1 MNLFV
6 NETIG
11 SVKAILNES
20 KDPQYSLVL
29 AHGAGAGMDHPFL
42 SKLAELLSEKA
53 HVLRFNF
60 PYMDAGKKV
69 PGSPKVSQ
77 ETLNA
82 AYNRLQKLYPTLPCF
97 LSGKSYGGRMASH
110 LVAEENLKT
119 AGLIYFGFPLHAP
132 GKEGIKRGDHL
143 SGLEVPQLFLQGVN
157 DKLAKIELIR
167 QLTKSIQKAEL
178 LEIKHAD
185 HSFKIPKKEGGNM
198 EKTLQRL
205 AQHTQKWCLNTL
217 E

>member
-6 NETIG
+6 NENIG
-11 SVKAILNES
+11 SVKATLTES
-20 KDPQYSLVL
+20 KDPKFSLVL

-42 SKLAELLSEKA
+42 SKLASYLSESA

-77 ETLNA
+77 ETLA
-82 AYNRLQKLYPTLPCF
+82 AAFNHIKKLYPTLPCF

-110 LVAEENLKT
+110 LLAEESIQT
-119 AGLIYFGFPLHAP
+119 AGIVYFGFPLHAP
-132 GKEGIKRGDHL
+132 GKEGTKRGEHL
-143 SGLEVPQLFLQGVN
+143 TEVKVPQLFLQGVN

-167 QLTKSIQKAEL
+167 QVTKGLSMAEL
-178 LEIKHAD
+178 IEIKHAD
-185 HSFKIPKKEGGNM
+185 HSFKIPKKQGGDM
-198 EKTLQRL
+198 EKTLQKL